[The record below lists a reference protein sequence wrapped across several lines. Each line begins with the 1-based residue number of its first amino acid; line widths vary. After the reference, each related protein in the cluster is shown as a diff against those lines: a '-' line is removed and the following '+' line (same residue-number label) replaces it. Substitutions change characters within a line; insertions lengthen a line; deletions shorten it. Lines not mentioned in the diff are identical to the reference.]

1 MSGRLFL
8 VDGDNHIYEGL
19 KGIESVGLVDSV
31 LVYVSQ
37 RELKEKL
44 ESEFGDRIKVK
55 EVTPGDQAV
64 DNVIKSRIGSEIK
77 QDRYREVI
85 VVSHDKGYKE
95 MIDKAHKNGKMRYRQ
110 AKSIKEVLRDSFFD
124 LRELTFEETLNETF
138 RSR

>member
-19 KGIESVGLVDSV
+19 KGIESVGLGDSV

-37 RELKEKL
+37 KDLLEKL
-44 ESEFGDRIKVK
+44 KIKSCGRIQIK
-55 EVTPGDQAV
+55 EVTPGDQAI
-64 DNVIKSRIGSEIK
+64 DNVIKSRLGSEIK

-85 VVSHDKGYKE
+85 VVSHDKGYMK

-110 AKSIKEVLRDSFFD
+110 AKSIKEVLRESFFD
-124 LRELTFEETLNETF
+124 SRELTFEETLNKTF